1 MAKNY
6 DAIIIGT
13 GQAGP
18 SLAGDLAKQGLQVAI
33 IERKLFGGTCVN
45 TGCIPS
51 KTMYESARKVYF
63 ARNLDFFGV
72 EMDQPKVNLNKIVAR
87 KARIVEHYRSS
98 LKDWLEGIKNCDVY
112 KGHAKFIDNYT
123 IAVNDKLITAK
134 KIFINVGGRPLIPT
148 IPGISEINYLTS
160 TTIMELDQIPKH
172 LIILGGSYV
181 GLEFAQMFRRFG
193 AEVTILEH
201 GDRLISRED
210 PEISAE
216 IKNILENEGIKVYL
230 TTNLTN
236 VAKKGEEISCA
247 LNHDGKVFNIKG
259 DHLLVATGR
268 KANTDDLGL
277 ENTDLKLDEKGY
289 IVVDD
294 ELNTAVQGIYA
305 LGDCN
310 GKGAFTHTSY
320 NDYQIVA
327 ANLSKPHSKTINDR
341 ILAYN
346 LYIDPPLGRVG
357 QNEQDFK
364 NSDKNILVAKMAM
377 SAIKR
382 AVIKGETQG
391 FMKVFIDKDT
401 NKILGASMLG
411 TEGDEIIHIFL
422 DMMYAG
428 TDYTVL
434 KNAMHIHP
442 TIAELIPTMLET
454 LKPLA

>member
-1 MAKNY
+1 MNKTY

-18 SLAGDLAKQGLQVAI
+18 SLAVDLAKQGLKVAI

-51 KTMYESARKVYF
+51 KTMYESARKAHL
-63 ARNLDFFGV
+63 ARKLDFFGI
-72 EMDQPKVNLNKIVAR
+72 EIDQPKINLKKIVAR
-87 KARIVEHYRSS
+87 KDDIVEHYRAG
-98 LKDWLEGIKNCDVY
+98 LKNWLEGTQNCDVY
-112 KGHAKFIDNYT
+112 EGQARFINNYT
-123 IAVNDKLITAK
+123 IQVNDTLITANK
-134 KIFINVGGRPLIPT
+134 LFINVGGRALIPD
-148 IPGISEINYLTS
+148 IPGISKINYLTNS
-160 TTIMELDQIPKH
+160 TIMELDQIPKH

-181 GLEFAQMFRRFG
+181 GLEFAQMFKRFG
-193 AEVTILEH
+193 SEVTIIEQ
-201 GDRLISRED
+201 GERLISRED
-210 PEISAE
+210 EEISNE
-216 IKNILENEGIKVYL
+216 IKNILENENINILLSTKL
-230 TTNLTN
+230 TSLENSGAQISISLN
-236 VAKKGEEISCA
+236 QNGKACVVKGS
-247 LNHDGKVFNIKG
+247 
-259 DHLLVATGR
+259 HLLVATGR
-268 KANTDDLGL
+268 KPNTDDLGL
-277 ENTDLKLDEKGY
+277 ENTDLKLDERGY

-294 ELNTAVQGIYA
+294 ELNTAVPGIYA

-320 NDYQIVA
+320 NDYQIVI
-327 ANLSKPHSKTINDR
+327 ANLLKPHSKSVNDR

-364 NSDKNILVAKMAM
+364 NTNRKILVAKMEM
-377 SAIKR
+377 RSIKR

-391 FMKVFIDKDT
+391 FMKVFIDKET
-401 NKILGASMLG
+401 NKILGASILG
-411 TEGDEIIHIFL
+411 VEGDEIIHIFL

-428 TDYTVL
+428 AEYTVI

-454 LKPLA
+454 LKPL